1 MNVFRAQDLM
11 RLIERYMTEV
21 ETAKVYDAFLFAA
34 DAHDGQLRADK
45 ITPYITHPLE
55 VAHSLALLYLDADT
69 ICAALLHDVP
79 EDTKHPVEEVAE
91 RFGSTVATLVEAV
104 TKLKRNDE
112 LPTKQAVAIASYRKM
127 MQAMT
132 GDFRV
137 VMVKLADRLHNMK
150 TLENVSPEK
159 RRRVADETSRIY
171 VSLARRMGMNKI
183 RRELQWLCFKNLY
196 PWRSQ
201 IMQHSLEEYLIQHET
216 RHQQIYDRITEALRK
231 EIPGS
236 NVMVWDK
243 NLFRVYDQCRRNK
256 VGFRQ
261 QCDLLE
267 LSVQVGDQ
275 DECYRALGVI
285 HRLFKPRMGMLRDF
299 IATPRA
305 YGFQSLQTMVT
316 ADGGQRTRFQIQTR
330 EMFKVAQDGLAAQWN
345 YPEMRA
351 YTQGVFDKWSEQ
363 VKEFD
368 RQAQSSDEFYAD
380 MQGDMFQTE
389 IYAYTPKG
397 DVKELPLGATL
408 VDFAYAVHT
417 EVGHRC
423 VGAKVDGQERSLR
436 SRVPNN
442 MATIEVITGKE
453 PAPRIGW
460 LNFVKTTKAHSSI
473 RSWLRQHSE
482 WSEWGNAETDQKISA
497 GIVVDVRD
505 VKGML
510 RQITKC
516 MDSLDVNIVDLKISG
531 EGRVKQDT
539 FTVQVDDQGHL
550 HELIRLLKQIPN
562 VLNVVKLK

>member
-11 RLIERYMTEV
+11 RLIERYMSEAD
-21 ETAKVYDAFLFAA
+21 TARVYDAFLLAA
-34 DAHDGQLRADK
+34 DAHNGQLRADK
-45 ITPYITHPLE
+45 VTPYITHPLE

-79 EDTKHPVEEVAE
+79 EDTEHSIEEISGC
-91 RFGSTVATLVEAV
+91 FGLTVANLVDAV

-127 MQAMT
+127 LQAMT

-150 TLENVSPEK
+150 TLENVSPDK

-196 PWRSQ
+196 PWRSR
-201 IMQHSLEEYLIQHET
+201 IMQHSLEEYLAVHEYG
-216 RHQQIYDRITEALRK
+216 HQQIYERIAEALRK

-236 NVMVWDK
+236 MVMVWDK
-243 NLFRVYDQCRRNK
+243 NLFRVYDQCRRHK
-256 VGFRQ
+256 VSFRQ

-267 LSVQVGDQ
+267 LSVQVGEV

-305 YGFQSLQTMVT
+305 YGFQSLQTTVT
-316 ADGGQRTRFQIQTR
+316 ADGGQLTRFQIQTR
-330 EMFKVAQDGLAAQWN
+330 EMFQVAQNGLAAQWN

-368 RQAQSSDEFYAD
+368 RQAQNSDEFYAD

-389 IYAYTPKG
+389 IYAYTPRG

-423 VGAKVDGQERSLR
+423 IGAKVDGQERSLR
-436 SRVPNN
+436 TRVPNN
-442 MATIEVITGKE
+442 MATIEIITGKE
-453 PAPRIGW
+453 PAPQLGW
-460 LNFVKTTKAHSSI
+460 LNFVKTSKAHSNI

-482 WSEWGNAETDQKISA
+482 LSEWGAGDPDQKISV
-497 GIVVDVRD
+497 GLVVEVRD

-516 MDSLDVNIVDLKISG
+516 MDGLDVNIVDLKISG
-531 EGRVKQDT
+531 EGRIKQDS

-562 VLNVVKLK
+562 VLGVSRLK